1 MQILYNV
8 NEVIAMAEQEIKI
21 NLGEAVAGGVYSN
34 LAVIAHNE
42 NEFIMDFIFVQPP
55 AGKVNARVI
64 MSPSH
69 AKRFLKALGENIQ
82 MYEKMIKP
90 IKESPEPPKFGIQL
104 SQN

>member
-34 LAVIAHNE
+34 LAVISHNE
-42 NEFIMDFIFVQPP
+42 NEFVMDFIFAQPP
-55 AGKVNARVI
+55 AGQVNARVI

-69 AKRFLKALGENIQ
+69 AKRFLKALAENVQ
-82 MYEKMIKP
+82 MYEKNIKP
-90 IKESPEPPKFGIQL
+90 IKESPEPPKLGIQL
-104 SQN
+104 SPN